1 MKKANV
7 VTDEE
12 DGGETSG
19 DVHVVGGP
27 GEAGAKLPGSKK
39 SHESDLDQGKL
50 RGGEWEETYPG
61 VEGEVVD
68 GGQDDEEDGG
78 NGAAKHAKHQ

>member
-1 MKKANV
+1 MILNLVRKV

-12 DGGETSG
+12 DGGETSS

-39 SHESDLDQGKL
+39 SHESNLDQRKE
-50 RGGEWEETYPG
+50 RRRKRRTP
-61 VEGEVVD
+61 V
-68 GGQDDEEDGG
+68 
-78 NGAAKHAKHQ
+78 